1 MSENILSEI
10 NVKTE
15 ILKMFCAASKRPN
28 GEKYDIDE
36 NAFSDMD
43 IRGWRHFLLQQLGR
57 I

>member
-28 GEKYDIDE
+28 VDKYDIDE

-43 IRGWRHFLLQQLGR
+43 IRG
-57 I
+57 